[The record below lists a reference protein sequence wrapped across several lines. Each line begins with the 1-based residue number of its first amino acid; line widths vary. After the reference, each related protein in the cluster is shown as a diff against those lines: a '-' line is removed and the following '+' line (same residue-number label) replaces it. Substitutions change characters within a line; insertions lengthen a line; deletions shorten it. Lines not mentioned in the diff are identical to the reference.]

1 METQNLEAVE
11 KKSNLVKAEA
21 YQTRSDLE
29 EMIATIDAISATVF
43 LGDRQL
49 ANQITGLLTQQIDL
63 AAKDITTEE
72 NIIGGLEHNS
82 RIRAK
87 LLEHR
92 CYLNAMLV
100 EINSI
105 LLGIAEKRNA
115 INEMRVSANLVT
127 ARLNSELSEELKR
140 IKSEKSF
147 MGFAEG
153 LGDSR
158 SLDALYVEKER
169 QNNEHLD
176 ALADVNK
183 ASLDLRTKVAKAKT
197 EAVSAKKAIR
207 GALPK

>member
-1 METQNLEAVE
+1 MKTQNLEAVE

-21 YQTRSDLE
+21 YQARSDLE

-115 INEMRVSANLVT
+115 INEMRISANLVT

-147 MGFAEG
+147 MGLAEG

-169 QNNEHLD
+169 QNNEHLE

-183 ASLDLRTKVAKAKT
+183 ASLDLRKKVAKAKT

>member
-1 METQNLEAVE
+1 METPDLEAVE

-21 YQTRSDLE
+21 YQARSDLE

-72 NIIGGLEHNS
+72 NIIGGLEYNS

-140 IKSEKSF
+140 IKDEKSF
-147 MGFAEG
+147 MGFEDR
-153 LGDSR
+153 LDDSR

-183 ASLDLRTKVAKAKT
+183 ASLDLREKVAKAKT

>member
-1 METQNLEAVE
+1 MKTPDLEAVE

-49 ANQITGLLTQQIDL
+49 ANQTTGLLTQQIDL

-82 RIRAK
+82 RMRAK

-115 INEMRVSANLVT
+115 INEMRISANLVT

-140 IKSEKSF
+140 IKCEKSF
-147 MGFAEG
+147 MGFEEG

-183 ASLDLRTKVAKAKT
+183 ASLDLREKVAKAKT

>member
-1 METQNLEAVE
+1 METPDLEAVE

-21 YQTRSDLE
+21 YQARSDLE

-49 ANQITGLLTQQIDL
+49 ANQTTGLLTQQIDL
-63 AAKDITTEE
+63 AAKEITTEE

-82 RIRAK
+82 RMRAK

-115 INEMRVSANLVT
+115 INEMRISANLVT

-140 IKSEKSF
+140 IKCEKSF
-147 MGFAEG
+147 MGFEEG

>member
-21 YQTRSDLE
+21 YQARSDLE
-29 EMIATIDAISATVF
+29 EMIASIDAISATVF

-169 QNNEHLD
+169 QNNEHLE

-183 ASLDLRTKVAKAKT
+183 ASLDLRKKVAKAKT

>member
-21 YQTRSDLE
+21 YQARSDLE

-115 INEMRVSANLVT
+115 INEMRISANLVT

-140 IKSEKSF
+140 IKGEKSF

-169 QNNEHLD
+169 QNNEHLE

-183 ASLDLRTKVAKAKT
+183 ASLDLRKKVAKAKT

>member
-21 YQTRSDLE
+21 YQARSDLE

-147 MGFAEG
+147 MGFAEE
-153 LGDSR
+153 LADSR

-169 QNNEHLD
+169 QNNEHLE

-183 ASLDLRTKVAKAKT
+183 ASLDLRKKVAKAKT

>member
-21 YQTRSDLE
+21 YQVRSDLE

-49 ANQITGLLTQQIDL
+49 ANQTTGLLTQQIDL

-82 RIRAK
+82 RMRAK

-169 QNNEHLD
+169 QNNEHLE

-183 ASLDLRTKVAKAKT
+183 ASLDLRKKVAKVKT

>member
-21 YQTRSDLE
+21 YQARSDLE

-49 ANQITGLLTQQIDL
+49 ANQVTGLLTQQIDL
-63 AAKDITTEE
+63 AAKDITAEE
-72 NIIGGLEHNS
+72 NIIAGLEHNS

-115 INEMRVSANLVT
+115 INEMRISANLVT

-169 QNNEHLD
+169 QNNEHLEV
-176 ALADVNK
+176 LADVNK
-183 ASLDLRTKVAKAKT
+183 ASLDLRKKVAKAKT

>member
-21 YQTRSDLE
+21 YQARSDLE

-140 IKSEKSF
+140 IKGEKSF
-147 MGFAEG
+147 IGFAEA

-158 SLDALYVEKER
+158 SLNALYVEKER
-169 QNNEHLD
+169 QNNEHLE

-183 ASLDLRTKVAKAKT
+183 ASLDLRKKVAKAKT

>member
-1 METQNLEAVE
+1 MKTPNLESVE

-21 YQTRSDLE
+21 YQARSDLE

-72 NIIGGLEHNS
+72 NIIGGLEYNS

-92 CYLNAMLV
+92 CYLNAMLI

-140 IKSEKSF
+140 IKDEKSF
-147 MGFAEG
+147 MGFEDR
-153 LGDSR
+153 LDDSR

-169 QNNEHLD
+169 QNNEHLV

-183 ASLDLRTKVAKAKT
+183 ASLDLREKVAKAKT

>member
-21 YQTRSDLE
+21 YQARSDLE

-49 ANQITGLLTQQIDL
+49 ANQVTGLLTQQIDL

-115 INEMRVSANLVT
+115 INEMRISANLVT

-147 MGFAEG
+147 MGLAEG

-183 ASLDLRTKVAKAKT
+183 AKLDLRKKVAKVKT

>member
-21 YQTRSDLE
+21 YQARSDLE

-153 LGDSR
+153 LDDSR

-183 ASLDLRTKVAKAKT
+183 AKLDLRKKVAKAKT

>member
-1 METQNLEAVE
+1 METPDLEAVE

-21 YQTRSDLE
+21 YQARSDLE

-49 ANQITGLLTQQIDL
+49 ANQITGLLTQQIDS
-63 AAKDITTEE
+63 AAKGITTEE

-82 RIRAK
+82 KLRAK

-140 IKSEKSF
+140 IKCEKSF
-147 MGFAEG
+147 MGFEEG

>member
-21 YQTRSDLE
+21 YQARSDLE

-147 MGFAEG
+147 MGLAEG

-183 ASLDLRTKVAKAKT
+183 ASLDLRKKVAKAKT

>member
-1 METQNLEAVE
+1 METPDLEAVE

-21 YQTRSDLE
+21 YQARSDLE
-29 EMIATIDAISATVF
+29 EMIATIGAISATVF

-72 NIIGGLEHNS
+72 NIIGGLEYNS

-115 INEMRVSANLVT
+115 INKMRVSANLVT
-127 ARLNSELSEELKR
+127 ARLNSELSKELKT
-140 IKSEKSF
+140 IKDEKSF
-147 MGFAEG
+147 MGFEDR
-153 LGDSR
+153 LDDSR

-183 ASLDLRTKVAKAKT
+183 ASLDLREKVAKAKT

>member
-1 METQNLEAVE
+1 METPDLEAVE

-21 YQTRSDLE
+21 YQARSDLE

-49 ANQITGLLTQQIDL
+49 ANQTTGLLTQQIDL
-63 AAKDITTEE
+63 AAKEITTEE

-82 RIRAK
+82 RMRAK

-115 INEMRVSANLVT
+115 INEMRISANLVT

-140 IKSEKSF
+140 IKCEKSF
-147 MGFAEG
+147 MGFEEG

-158 SLDALYVEKER
+158 SLDALYVEKEC

>member
-1 METQNLEAVE
+1 METPDLEAVE

-21 YQTRSDLE
+21 YQARSDLE

-72 NIIGGLEHNS
+72 NIIGGLEYNS

-127 ARLNSELSEELKR
+127 ARLNSELSEELKT
-140 IKSEKSF
+140 IKDEKSF
-147 MGFAEG
+147 MGFEDR
-153 LGDSR
+153 LDDSR

-183 ASLDLRTKVAKAKT
+183 ASLDLREKVAKAKT

>member
-1 METQNLEAVE
+1 METPDLEAVE

-21 YQTRSDLE
+21 YQARSDLE

-49 ANQITGLLTQQIDL
+49 ANQTTGLLTQQIDL

-82 RIRAK
+82 RMRAK

-115 INEMRVSANLVT
+115 INEMRISANLVT

-140 IKSEKSF
+140 IKCEKSF
-147 MGFAEG
+147 MGFEEG

-169 QNNEHLD
+169 QNNQHLD

-183 ASLDLRTKVAKAKT
+183 ASLDLRKKVAKAKT

>member
-1 METQNLEAVE
+1 METQNLEVVE

-21 YQTRSDLE
+21 YQARSDLE

-49 ANQITGLLTQQIDL
+49 ANQATGLLTQQIDL

-82 RIRAK
+82 RMRAK

-140 IKSEKSF
+140 IKGEKSF

-158 SLDALYVEKER
+158 SLDALYAENER

>member
-21 YQTRSDLE
+21 YQARSDLE

-140 IKSEKSF
+140 IKCEKSF
-147 MGFAEG
+147 MGFEEG

-183 ASLDLRTKVAKAKT
+183 AKLDLRKKVAKAKT

>member
-21 YQTRSDLE
+21 YQARSDLE

-115 INEMRVSANLVT
+115 INEMRISANLVT

-140 IKSEKSF
+140 IKCEKSF
-147 MGFAEG
+147 MGFEEG

-183 ASLDLRTKVAKAKT
+183 AKLDLRKKVAKAKT

>member
-115 INEMRVSANLVT
+115 INEMRISANLVT

-140 IKSEKSF
+140 IKGEKSF
-147 MGFAEG
+147 IGFAEA
-153 LGDSR
+153 LDDSR

-183 ASLDLRTKVAKAKT
+183 ASLDLRKKVAKAKT

>member
-21 YQTRSDLE
+21 YQARSDLE

-82 RIRAK
+82 RMRAK

-115 INEMRVSANLVT
+115 INEMRISANLVT

-140 IKSEKSF
+140 IKCEKSF
-147 MGFAEG
+147 MGFEEG

-197 EAVSAKKAIR
+197 EALSAKKAIR

>member
-21 YQTRSDLE
+21 YQVRSDLE

-63 AAKDITTEE
+63 ASKDITTEE

-140 IKSEKSF
+140 IKGEKSF

-169 QNNEHLD
+169 QNNEHLE

-183 ASLDLRTKVAKAKT
+183 ASLDLRKKVAKAKT

>member
-21 YQTRSDLE
+21 YQARSDLE

>member
-1 METQNLEAVE
+1 METQNLEAIE

-21 YQTRSDLE
+21 YQVRSDLE

-169 QNNEHLD
+169 QNNEHLE

-183 ASLDLRTKVAKAKT
+183 ASLDLRKKVAKAKT

>member
-21 YQTRSDLE
+21 YQARSDLE

-49 ANQITGLLTQQIDL
+49 ANQTTGLLTQQIDL

-82 RIRAK
+82 RMRAK

-115 INEMRVSANLVT
+115 INEMRISANLVT

>member
-1 METQNLEAVE
+1 M
-11 KKSNLVKAEA
+11 VKAEA
-21 YQTRSDLE
+21 YQVRSDLE

-140 IKSEKSF
+140 IKGEKSF

-153 LGDSR
+153 LGDSG
-158 SLDALYVEKER
+158 SLDALYAKKER

-183 ASLDLRTKVAKAKT
+183 ASLDLREKVAKAKT

>member
-21 YQTRSDLE
+21 YQARSDLE

-82 RIRAK
+82 RMRAK

-183 ASLDLRTKVAKAKT
+183 ASLDLRKKVAKAKT

>member
-1 METQNLEAVE
+1 METPDLEAVE

-21 YQTRSDLE
+21 YQARSDLE

-49 ANQITGLLTQQIDL
+49 ANQITGLLTQQIDS
-63 AAKDITTEE
+63 AAKGITTEE

-82 RIRAK
+82 RLRAK

-115 INEMRVSANLVT
+115 INEMRISANLVT
-127 ARLNSELSEELKR
+127 TRLNSELSEELKR
-140 IKSEKSF
+140 IKCEKSF
-147 MGFAEG
+147 MGFEEG

>member
-21 YQTRSDLE
+21 YQARSDLE

-140 IKSEKSF
+140 IKGEKSF
-147 MGFAEG
+147 MGFAEA

-169 QNNEHLD
+169 QNNEHLE

-183 ASLDLRTKVAKAKT
+183 ASLDLRKKVAKAKT

>member
-21 YQTRSDLE
+21 YQARSDLE

-63 AAKDITTEE
+63 ASKDITTEE

-147 MGFAEG
+147 MGLAEG

-169 QNNEHLD
+169 QNNEHLE

-183 ASLDLRTKVAKAKT
+183 ASLDLRKKVAKAKT

>member
-1 METQNLEAVE
+1 
-11 KKSNLVKAEA
+11 
-21 YQTRSDLE
+21 
-29 EMIATIDAISATVF
+29 MIATIDAISATVF

-82 RIRAK
+82 RMRAK

-115 INEMRVSANLVT
+115 INEMRISANLVT

-140 IKSEKSF
+140 IKCEKSF
-147 MGFAEG
+147 MGFEEG

>member
-21 YQTRSDLE
+21 YQARSDLE
-29 EMIATIDAISATVF
+29 EMIASIDAISATVF

-140 IKSEKSF
+140 IKGEKSF

-183 ASLDLRTKVAKAKT
+183 ASLDLRKKVAKAKT

>member
-21 YQTRSDLE
+21 YQARSDLE

-115 INEMRVSANLVT
+115 INEMRISANLVT

-153 LGDSR
+153 LSDSR

-169 QNNEHLD
+169 QNNEHLE

-183 ASLDLRTKVAKAKT
+183 ASLDLRKKVAKAKT

>member
-21 YQTRSDLE
+21 YQARSDLE

-153 LGDSR
+153 LGDSH
-158 SLDALYVEKER
+158 SLNALYVEKER
-169 QNNEHLD
+169 QNNEHLE

-183 ASLDLRTKVAKAKT
+183 ASLDLRKKVAKAKT

>member
-1 METQNLEAVE
+1 METPNLEVVE

-21 YQTRSDLE
+21 YQVRSDLE

-49 ANQITGLLTQQIDL
+49 ANQITGLLNQQIDL
-63 AAKDITTEE
+63 AAKDITTDE
-72 NIIGGLEHNS
+72 NIIGGLEYNS
-82 RIRAK
+82 KIRAK

-140 IKSEKSF
+140 IKDEKSF
-147 MGFAEG
+147 MGFEDR
-153 LGDSR
+153 LDDSR

-183 ASLDLRTKVAKAKT
+183 ASLDLREKVAKAKT

>member
-21 YQTRSDLE
+21 YQARSDLE

-49 ANQITGLLTQQIDL
+49 ANQTTGLLTQQIDL

-82 RIRAK
+82 RMRAK

>member
-21 YQTRSDLE
+21 YQVRSDLE

-115 INEMRVSANLVT
+115 INEMRISANLVT

-140 IKSEKSF
+140 IKCEKSF
-147 MGFAEG
+147 MGFEEG

-197 EAVSAKKAIR
+197 EALSAKKAIR